1 MSPTR
6 NIWTLADDRTVKSI
20 VFSEQIITVP
30 SKLAVVV
37 SVDIV
42 DISGRDLEIF
52 NIVEYTDIGSD
63 VVLVPSIWNALVW
76 SIPKML
82 HSRR

>member
-6 NIWTLADDRTVKSI
+6 NIWTLADDRIVKLI
-20 VFSEQIITVP
+20 AFSEQIITVP
-30 SKLAVVV
+30 LKPAVVV

-42 DISGRDLEIF
+42 DISGRDFEIF
-52 NIVEYTDIGSD
+52 NIVECTDISSD

-76 SIPKML
+76 SIPEKL